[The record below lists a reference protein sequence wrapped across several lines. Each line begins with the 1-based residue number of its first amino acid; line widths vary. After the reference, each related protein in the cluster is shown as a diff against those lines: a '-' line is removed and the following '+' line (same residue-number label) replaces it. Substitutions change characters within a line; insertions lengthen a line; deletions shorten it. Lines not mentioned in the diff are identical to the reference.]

1 VVTDNDIHSQG
12 TMSVPKPVQKMTI
25 KKTKKKVILKQFEEP
40 TDDNENTTS
49 PTSKPRLKIVGRRDH

>member
-1 VVTDNDIHSQG
+1 
-12 TMSVPKPVQKMTI
+12 MPVPKPVQKMTI

-49 PTSKPRLKIVGRRDH
+49 AASKPRLKIVGRRDH